1 MMLTT
6 EGLLPMRNL
15 TLLVAAASALMAGSA
30 LAGAAQAAP
39 SLYVAPAPMIN
50 AVYTPSD
57 GVVLEQVQY
66 FYGGRN
72 YCWYDGGWHGPGY
85 YWCGYAGRR
94 GYGWG
99 GVLGWNGWGRG
110 GHYGRA
116 NYGHGGGHYHGG
128 GGHGGGGHAGGG
140 HGGGHGGHGGG
151 GHGGGGH
158 GGGGGHHH

>member
-1 MMLTT
+1 
-6 EGLLPMRNL
+6 MRNL
-15 TLLVAAASALMAGSA
+15 TLLVAAASALLAGSA
-30 LAGAAQAAP
+30 VASAARAAP
-39 SLYVAPAPMIN
+39 SLYAAPVPVISAVYAPADRPM
-50 AVYTPSD
+50 
-57 GVVLEQVQY
+57 LQQVQY

-99 GVLGWNGWGRG
+99 GILGWNGWGRD

-116 NYGHGGGHYHGG
+116 HYVGHRGRDGGGHV
-128 GGHGGGGHAGGG
+128 

-151 GHGGGGH
+151 GHGGGH
-158 GGGGGHHH
+158 DGGDHHH